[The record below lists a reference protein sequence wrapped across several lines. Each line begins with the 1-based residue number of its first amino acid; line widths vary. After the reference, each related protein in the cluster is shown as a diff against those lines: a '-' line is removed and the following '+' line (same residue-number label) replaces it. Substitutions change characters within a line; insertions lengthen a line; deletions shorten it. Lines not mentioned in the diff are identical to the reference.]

1 MTDFTTPDMDALS
14 LRNEIVNFCQ
24 SNADEAIV
32 KKYARFFKDGKDGY
46 DAWGVASGLILDK
59 VKQLHANESVT
70 IELLME
76 TAPAL
81 LRSGKYE
88 ETFFLLLLVGK
99 KKKKLKAADFDE
111 ICKWYEYGIV
121 NWAQCDTLC
130 TEIIPWFFLE
140 KLVPLS
146 RLTEWQTSD
155 YRFQRRSVPVSM
167 IKLLKTT
174 TDYTPFFNLLSPL
187 MLDKERVVHQGLGWF
202 LREAWKKQPVDTE
215 NFLLL
220 WKDRSARLIFQYA
233 TEKMDKEAKLR
244 FRKEK

>member
-1 MTDFTTPDMDALS
+1 
-14 LRNEIVNFCQ
+14 
-24 SNADEAIV
+24 
-32 KKYARFFKDGKDGY
+32 
-46 DAWGVASGLILDK
+46 
-59 VKQLHANESVT
+59 
-70 IELLME
+70 
-76 TAPAL
+76 
-81 LRSGKYE
+81 
-88 ETFFLLLLVGK
+88 FFL
-99 KKKKLKAADFDE
+99 
-111 ICKWYEYGIV
+111 
-121 NWAQCDTLC
+121 Q
-130 TEIIPWFFLE
+130 

-146 RLTEWQTSD
+146 GLIEWQKSD
-155 YRFQRRSVPVSM
+155 YRFQRRSVPVSL